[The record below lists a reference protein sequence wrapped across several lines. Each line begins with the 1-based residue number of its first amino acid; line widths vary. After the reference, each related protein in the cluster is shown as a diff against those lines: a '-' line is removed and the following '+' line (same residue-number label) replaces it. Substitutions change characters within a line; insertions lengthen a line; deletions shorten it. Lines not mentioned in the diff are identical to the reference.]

1 MSRRFTVTAGHS
13 DKEPGN
19 TWGGFTEARLMDEL
33 GHLVASNLRG
43 AGHKVTQDGELG
55 ENWPLGEA
63 VRLISGAD
71 LAIEL
76 HTNASNNRLAN
87 GVEVVALPSR
97 KREAQAIAHA
107 IAGVLGI
114 PLRRERGYYEAN
126 EHRRDRGWNV
136 PAAFVRH
143 GGLIVET
150 FFQSNEDE
158 LATYLKRKEDV
169 ARSIAAAMLSNTGA
183 RL

>member
-13 DKEPGN
+13 DKDPGN
-19 TWGGFTEARLMDEL
+19 TWGGTTEARLMDEL
-33 GHLVASNLRG
+33 AHLVASNLRG
-43 AGHKVTQDGELG
+43 TGHKVTQDGELG
-55 ENWPLGEA
+55 ENWPLTDA
-63 VRLISGAD
+63 VRLVAGAD

-76 HTNASNNRLAN
+76 HTNASANRLAN

-114 PLRRERGYYEAN
+114 PLRRDRGYYEAH
-126 EHRRDRGWNV
+126 EHRRDRGWDV
-136 PAAFVRH
+136 PAAYVRH
-143 GGLIVET
+143 GGLIVEA

-169 ARSIAAAMLSNTGA
+169 ARAIASAMVANTGA

>member
-1 MSRRFTVTAGHS
+1 MSTFTVTAGHS

-19 TWGGFTEARLMDEL
+19 TWGGHFEARLMDEL

-43 AGHKVTQDGELG
+43 AGHVVTQDGELG
-55 ENWPLGEA
+55 ENLPLNDA
-63 VRLISGAD
+63 VRLIAGAD

-87 GVEVVALPSR
+87 GVEVVAPAAR

-114 PLRRERGYYEAN
+114 PLRRERGYYEAD
-126 EHRRDRGWNV
+126 EHRRDRGWNS

-143 GGLIVET
+143 GGLIVEV

-169 ARSIAAAMLSNTGA
+169 ARAIASAMLASTGA